1 VSQGFTLNDRFV
13 SLSVELSDT
22 ITGNATKAA
31 IKRAEL
37 SRQQAQLERLQLRE
51 SVKSQLASA
60 ITTLNSSYQTATA
73 ATQRARAEKNKFNAE
88 LERYRSGRSDTAT
101 VILFE
106 GDLFTAEL
114 QTAVRQVLLRLAT
127 HQLALARGTL
137 LPALKPERL
146 EMTKP

>member
-1 VSQGFTLNDRFV
+1 LGQGFTLNNHFV

-22 ITGNATKAA
+22 ITGNVTRSA
-31 IKRAEL
+31 IKQAEL
-37 SRQQAQLERLQLRE
+37 TRQQALLERLQLRE

-60 ITTLNSSYQTATA
+60 ITTLNSSYKTATA
-73 ATQRARAEKNKFNAE
+73 ATRRARAEKNKFNAE
-88 LERYRSGRSDTAT
+88 VERYRSGRSDTAT

-114 QTAVRQVLLRLAT
+114 QAAVRQVLLRLAT

-137 LPALKPERL
+137 LPALKPENP
-146 EMTKP
+146 EMAKP